1 MDAMVRT
8 RVEDIPPIGRAEAV
22 TLARTEYERFVELLR
37 GLHEAD
43 WAQPTDC
50 TRWSVKDIA
59 AHIVG
64 ETEGFASLRE
74 FAHQFRHAA
83 RVQRE
88 IGAPT
93 LYDGV
98 NDVQVRERRI
108 LTPAQLIERF
118 AASAPKAT
126 LARTRLPRPLRA
138 VPVPLPAPLGRRPL
152 AYLVDR
158 VVTRDV
164 WMHRVD
170 IARAVSADLNITPE
184 HDGRLAAD
192 IVADWAGTHADP
204 FVLELGGPAGGI
216 YRRGDSNA
224 PVRVDAIEFIRILSG
239 RAPGDGVMD
248 HPLPL

>member
-1 MDAMVRT
+1 MIRT

-22 TLARTEYERFVELLR
+22 ALARTEYDRFVDLLH
-37 GLHEAD
+37 GLHDAD

-50 TRWSVKDIA
+50 TRWTVKDIA

-74 FAHQFRHAA
+74 FAHQFRRAA

-88 IGAPT
+88 IGANS

-98 NDVQVRERRI
+98 NEVQVWERRT
-108 LTPAQLIERF
+108 LAPAELVERLV
-118 AASAPKAT
+118 ASVPKAT
-126 LARTRLPRPLRA
+126 RARARLPRPLRA
-138 VPVPLPAPLGRRPL
+138 VPMPFPAPLGRRPL
-152 AYLVDR
+152 SYLVDR

-170 IARAVSADLNITPE
+170 IARAAGAELVLTPE
-184 HDGRLAAD
+184 HDGRLVAD
-192 IVADWAGTHADP
+192 MVADWAGTHADP
-204 FVLELGGPAGGI
+204 FVLELGGPAGGT
-216 YRRGDSNA
+216 YLRGSA
-224 PVRVDAIEFIRILSG
+224 VPAVRVDAIDFIRILSG
-239 RAPGDGVMD
+239 RARHDGVLA